1 MKPERISEISLES
14 HLPTL
19 SLDFYSTFLPSSLH
33 QDQTLF
39 PSSRSLSNKCSRLHE
54 NYPRGQERLLTIRV
68 RLLKRRRREVKVDP
82 KLGGQWKDPKLGGQW
97 KDPKLGGQWKDPKLG
112 GHWKDPKLGG
122 QWKVPKLGGQWKV
135 PSLVAIGRIQ
145 SLVAYWNV
153 KDKHLFTSSIFP
165 QQLYLHPQFFPLTS
179 RFYFTMVLSRYSRL
193 PFLFFEL

>member
-1 MKPERISEISLES
+1 MKIILEAKRE
-14 HLPTL
+14 LP
-19 SLDFYSTFLPSSLH
+19 
-33 QDQTLF
+33 
-39 PSSRSLSNKCSRLHE
+39 
-54 NYPRGQERLLTIRV
+54 TIRV

-97 KDPKLGGQWKDPKLG
+97 KD
-112 GHWKDPKLGG
+112 
-122 QWKVPKLGGQWKV
+122 PKLGGQWKV

-193 PFLFFEL
+193 YFLFFEL